1 MEQTQKRNT
10 VKEGSRHTWL
20 YTAAALVLLLL
31 FGLFINRHLD
41 IRALYGDDLYLWSFY
56 GCEDF
61 WSFTF
66 PKVTKGNF
74 RPFYWA
80 LSYLEFRLIG
90 PHVHWYARFNVLL
103 NVAISWVIY
112 FFSRRLSRL
121 TRVPH
126 GWLLGQA
133 VGLLTGMLYLQ
144 SHFAAYQIAQVL
156 GLLESLALLL
166 ALLTLWG
173 LFDYMEGRGTCAY
186 LRACLCFFLV
196 IFTHER
202 FIALAP
208 LFYLALLTQYCT
220 ERRLCRR
227 FAPSR
232 TSHRPASSGTTDR
245 GTPGSDMTSCR
256 KRGGESCAASDD
268 MLAMNRLGRLFELL
282 LPLLILAAFFGV
294 RMVVAGDAIP
304 VGTAG
309 TKVQDT
315 FSLAQALGFAFTQ
328 VAYIFGVNAGH
339 AIFCGVSF
347 ADSARWVQALIGLS
361 WISLLLMLVL
371 YIRSVCKRGRMNARL
386 NGENAASERR
396 DCRHLSITA
405 RLIGENLLFICFIA
419 LCIGSSSITIRLE
432 TRWVYVS
439 YTAALLYLSY
449 MLGEIAKSGRMEH
462 GQRSSAAHTRS
473 SVDQR
478 AETWSSIRSQR
489 TAAAAVSASGE
500 RGKRSGVKTP
510 RTATVLAFTLL
521 FMAYGAVM
529 TPVEHYDRQHYPNI
543 FFFFDQDRVNSL
555 ADCTIGA
562 VGAEDFLGKKQVY
575 IYYNY
580 YEMSDFYAE
589 YFFKPFDP
597 EKTGQ
602 GTEIHFID
610 RPDELPA
617 DATVENSIVLMEHGN
632 RGYIDV
638 TAQTFGLAAWEEL
651 PQA

>member
-1 MEQTQKRNT
+1 MT
-10 VKEGSRHTWL
+10 G
-20 YTAAALVLLLL
+20 AALVLLLL
-31 FGLFINRHLD
+31 FGLFINRHLS

-80 LSYLEFRLIG
+80 MSYLEFLLIG

-112 FFSRRLSRL
+112 FCSRRLSRL

-126 GWLLGQA
+126 GMLLGQA

-173 LFDYMEGRGTCAY
+173 LFDYMEGRGTRAY

-202 FIALAP
+202 YIALAP
-208 LFYLALLTQYCT
+208 LFYLAVLTQYRT

-227 FAPSR
+227 FAPLR
-232 TSHRPASSGTTDR
+232 TSEVPRI
-245 GTPGSDMTSCR
+245 
-256 KRGGESCAASDD
+256 
-268 MLAMNRLGRLFELL
+268 FELL
-282 LPLLILAAFFGV
+282 LPLVILAVFFGS
-294 RMVVAGDAIP
+294 RMVVAGEAIP

-315 FSLAQALGFAFTQ
+315 FSLTQALGFAFMQ

-347 ADSARWVQALIGLS
+347 ADAARWVQILIFLS
-361 WISLLLMLVL
+361 WLCLLLMLVL
-371 YIRSVCKRGRMNARL
+371 YVRMVWKRGR
-386 NGENAASERR
+386 
-396 DCRHLSITA
+396 ITP
-405 RLIGENLLFICFIA
+405 RLIGENLLFIGFIA

-449 MLGEIAKSGRMEH
+449 MLGEIAKSGRMASEA
-462 GQRSSAAHTRS
+462 GRAVRTRA
-473 SVDQR
+473 V
-478 AETWSSIRSQR
+478 AVQR
-489 TAAAAVSASGE
+489 TSMASVSASGDHGE
-500 RGKRSGVKTP
+500 RFGMKKC
-510 RTATVLAFTLL
+510 RTAMVLTFSLF

-555 ADCTIGA
+555 ADCTIDA
-562 VGAEDFLGKKQVY
+562 IGAENFLGKKQVY

-589 YFFKPFDP
+589 YFYKPFDP

-602 GTEIHFID
+602 GTEIHFINS
-610 RPDELPA
+610 PDELPA

-638 TAQTFGLAAWEEL
+638 SAQTFGLAAWEEL

>member
-1 MEQTQKRNT
+1 MTG
-10 VKEGSRHTWL
+10 V
-20 YTAAALVLLLL
+20 ALVLLLL
-31 FGLFINRHLD
+31 FGLFINRHLS

-80 LSYLEFRLIG
+80 MSYLEFLLIG

-112 FFSRRLSRL
+112 FCSRRLSRL

-126 GWLLGQA
+126 GMLLGQG

-173 LFDYMEGRGTCAY
+173 LFDYMEGRGTRAY

-202 FIALAP
+202 YIALAP
-208 LFYLALLTQYCT
+208 LFYLAVLTQYRT

-227 FAPSR
+227 FAPFR
-232 TSHRPASSGTTDR
+232 TSEVSRI
-245 GTPGSDMTSCR
+245 
-256 KRGGESCAASDD
+256 
-268 MLAMNRLGRLFELL
+268 FELL
-282 LPLLILAAFFGV
+282 LPLVILAVFFGS
-294 RMVVAGDAIP
+294 RMVVAGEAIP

-315 FSLAQALGFAFTQ
+315 FSLTQALGFAFMQ

-347 ADSARWVQALIGLS
+347 AEAARWVQILIFLS
-361 WISLLLMLVL
+361 WLCLLLMLVL
-371 YIRSVCKRGRMNARL
+371 YVRMAWKRGR
-386 NGENAASERR
+386 
-396 DCRHLSITA
+396 ITP
-405 RLIGENLLFICFIA
+405 RLIGENLLFIGFIA

-449 MLGEIAKSGRMEH
+449 MLGEIAKSGRMASEA
-462 GQRSSAAHTRS
+462 GRAVRTRA
-473 SVDQR
+473 V
-478 AETWSSIRSQR
+478 AVQR
-489 TAAAAVSASGE
+489 TSMASVSASGDHGE
-500 RGKRSGVKTP
+500 RFGMKKC
-510 RTATVLAFTLL
+510 RTAMVLTFSLL

-555 ADCTIGA
+555 ADCTIDA
-562 VGAEDFLGKKQVY
+562 IGAENFLGKKQVY

-589 YFFKPFDP
+589 YFYKPFDP

-602 GTEIHFID
+602 GTEIHFINS
-610 RPDELPA
+610 PDELPA

-638 TAQTFGLAAWEEL
+638 SAQTFGLAAWEEL

>member
-10 VKEGSRHTWL
+10 AKEGSRHAWL
-20 YTAAALVLLLL
+20 YTALALVLLLL
-31 FGLFINRHLD
+31 FGLFINRHLS

-56 GCEDF
+56 GCENF

-80 LSYLEFRLIG
+80 MSYLEFLLIG

-103 NVAISWVIY
+103 NVVIAWVIY
-112 FFSRRLSRL
+112 FFSRRLSRR
-121 TRVPH
+121 TRVPQ
-126 GWLLGQA
+126 GVLPGQA

-173 LFDYMEGRGTCAY
+173 LFDYMEGRGTRAY

-208 LFYLALLTQYCT
+208 LFYLAVLTQYQT

-232 TSHRPASSGTTDR
+232 MSEVPRTSQPPAFASTTECD
-245 GTPGSDMTSCR
+245 TPGSDMLS
-256 KRGGESCAASDD
+256 G
-268 MLAMNRLGRLFELL
+268 NRLGRLLELL
-282 LPLLILAAFFGV
+282 LPLLILAVFFGS
-294 RMVVAGDAIP
+294 RMVVAGEAIP

-315 FSLAQALGFAFTQ
+315 FSLTQTLGFAFTQ

-347 ADSARWVQALIGLS
+347 VDSARWVQVLIGLS
-361 WISLLLMLVL
+361 WLCLLLLLVL
-371 YIRSVCKRGRMNARL
+371 YVRSVWKRGRITP
-386 NGENAASERR
+386 RR
-396 DCRHLSITA
+396 
-405 RLIGENLLFICFIA
+405 IGENLLFIGFIA

-439 YTAALLYLSY
+439 YTAALLYLSF
-449 MLGEIAKSGRMEH
+449 MLGEIAKSGRAVCT
-462 GQRSSAAHTRS
+462 RAA
-473 SVDQR
+473 VP
-478 AETWSSIRSQR
+478 QR
-489 TAAAAVSASGE
+489 TSMASVSASGE
-500 RGKRSGVKTP
+500 HGERFGMKKC
-510 RTATVLAFTLL
+510 RTAMVLTFSLL

-555 ADCTIGA
+555 ADCTIDA
-562 VGAEDFLGKKQVY
+562 VGAENFLGKKQVY

-602 GTEIHFID
+602 GTEIHFINS
-610 RPDELPA
+610 PDELPA

-638 TAQTFGLAAWEEL
+638 SAQTFGLAAWEEL

>member
-1 MEQTQKRNT
+1 MTG
-10 VKEGSRHTWL
+10 V
-20 YTAAALVLLLL
+20 ALVLLLL
-31 FGLFINRHLD
+31 FGLFINRHLS

-80 LSYLEFRLIG
+80 MSYLEFLLIG

-112 FFSRRLSRL
+112 FFSRRLSRR
-121 TRVPH
+121 TRVPQ
-126 GWLLGQA
+126 GVLPGQA

-166 ALLTLWG
+166 ALLNLWG
-173 LFDYMEGRGTCAY
+173 LFDYMEGRGTRAY

-208 LFYLALLTQYCT
+208 LFYLAVITQYLT

-227 FAPSR
+227 FARLR
-232 TSHRPASSGTTDR
+232 TV
-245 GTPGSDMTSCR
+245 
-256 KRGGESCAASDD
+256 
-268 MLAMNRLGRLFELL
+268 ELL
-282 LPLLILAAFFGV
+282 LPLLILAVFFGT
-294 RMVVAGDAIP
+294 RMVVAGEAIP

-315 FSLAQALGFAFTQ
+315 FSLTQALGFAFTQ

-347 ADSARWVQALIGLS
+347 ADSARWVQVLIGLS
-361 WISLLLMLVL
+361 WLCLLLLLVL
-371 YIRSVCKRGRMNARL
+371 YVRSVWKRGR
-386 NGENAASERR
+386 
-396 DCRHLSITA
+396 ITP
-405 RLIGENLLFICFIA
+405 RFIGENLLFICFIA

-439 YTAALLYLSY
+439 YTAALLYLSFV
-449 MLGEIAKSGRMEH
+449 LGEIAKSGRVEAEA
-462 GQRSSAAHTRS
+462 GRAVCTR
-473 SVDQR
+473 
-478 AETWSSIRSQR
+478 
-489 TAAAAVSASGE
+489 AAAVHRISPAYVNASDEHGE
-500 RGKRSGVKTP
+500 RSDTKKSR
-510 RTATVLAFTLL
+510 AAALLAFSLL
-521 FMAYGAVM
+521 FMVYGAVM

-555 ADCTIGA
+555 ADCTIDA
-562 VGAEDFLGKKQVY
+562 VGAENFLGKKQVY

-589 YFFKPFDP
+589 YFYKPFDP

-602 GTEIHFID
+602 GTEIHFINS
-610 RPDELPA
+610 PDELPA

-638 TAQTFGLAAWEEL
+638 SAQTFGLAAWEEL
-651 PQA
+651 PQAQDALDAA

>member
-80 LSYLEFRLIG
+80 MSYLEFRLIG

-268 MLAMNRLGRLFELL
+268 MLSGNRLGRLLELF
-282 LPLLILAAFFGV
+282 LPLLILAVFFGS
-294 RMVVAGDAIP
+294 RMMVAGDAIP

-371 YIRSVCKRGRMNARL
+371 YIRSVWKRGRMNARL

-449 MLGEIAKSGRMEH
+449 MLGEIAKKS
-462 GQRSSAAHTRS
+462 
-473 SVDQR
+473 
-478 AETWSSIRSQR
+478 R
-489 TAAAAVSASGE
+489 TAA
-500 RGKRSGVKTP
+500 
-510 RTATVLAFTLL
+510 VLAFTLL

>member
-1 MEQTQKRNT
+1 MTG
-10 VKEGSRHTWL
+10 V
-20 YTAAALVLLLL
+20 ALVLLLL
-31 FGLFINRHLD
+31 FGLFINRHLS

-103 NVAISWVIY
+103 NVAIAWVIY

-121 TRVPH
+121 TRTPQ
-126 GWLLGQA
+126 GMRIGQV

-173 LFDYMEGRGTCAY
+173 LFDYMEGRGTRAY

-202 FIALAP
+202 YIALAP
-208 LFYLALLTQYCT
+208 LFYLAVLTQYLT

-232 TSHRPASSGTTDR
+232 S
-245 GTPGSDMTSCR
+245 
-256 KRGGESCAASDD
+256 SCAASDEIP
-268 MLAMNRLGRLFELL
+268 AMNRLGRTVELL
-282 LPLLILAAFFGV
+282 LPLLILAVFFGT
-294 RMVVAGDAIP
+294 RMVVAGEAIP

-315 FSLAQALGFAFTQ
+315 FSLAQALGFAFSQ
-328 VAYIFGVNAGH
+328 VAYIFGINAGH

-347 ADSARWVQALIGLS
+347 ADSARWVQALIVLS
-361 WISLLLMLVL
+361 WLCLLLMLVL
-371 YIRSVCKRGRMNARL
+371 YVRRAWKRGR
-386 NGENAASERR
+386 
-396 DCRHLSITA
+396 ITP

-449 MLGEIAKSGRMEH
+449 MLGEIAKSGAVKAKAGRAV
-462 GQRSSAAHTRS
+462 RTRAAT
-473 SVDQR
+473 VQR
-478 AETWSSIRSQR
+478 ASTASI
-489 TAAAAVSASGE
+489 SASGE
-500 RGKRSGVKTP
+500 RAACHGM
-510 RTATVLAFTLL
+510 AMVLAFSLL

-555 ADCTIGA
+555 ADCTIDA
-562 VGAEDFLGKKQVY
+562 VGAGEFLGKKQVY

-589 YFFKPFDP
+589 YFYKPFDP

-602 GTEIHFID
+602 GTEIHFIN

-638 TAQTFGLAAWEEL
+638 TAQTFGLAAWEAL

>member
-1 MEQTQKRNT
+1 MTG
-10 VKEGSRHTWL
+10 V
-20 YTAAALVLLLL
+20 ALVLLLL
-31 FGLFINRHLD
+31 FGLFINRHLS

-103 NVAISWVIY
+103 NVAIAWVIY

-121 TRVPH
+121 TRTPQ
-126 GWLLGQA
+126 GMRIGQA

-173 LFDYMEGRGTCAY
+173 LFDYMEGRGTRAY

-202 FIALAP
+202 YIALAP
-208 LFYLALLTQYCT
+208 LFYLAVLTQYLT

-232 TSHRPASSGTTDR
+232 TS
-245 GTPGSDMTSCR
+245 
-256 KRGGESCAASDD
+256 CAASDEIP
-268 MLAMNRLGRLFELL
+268 AMNRLGRTVELL
-282 LPLLILAAFFGV
+282 LPLLILAVFFGTRV
-294 RMVVAGDAIP
+294 VVAGEAIP

-315 FSLAQALGFAFTQ
+315 FSLAQALGFAFSQ
-328 VAYIFGVNAGH
+328 VAYIFGINAGH

-347 ADSARWVQALIGLS
+347 ADSARWVQGLIVLS
-361 WISLLLMLVL
+361 WLCLLLMLVL
-371 YIRSVCKRGRMNARL
+371 YVRMAWKRGR
-386 NGENAASERR
+386 
-396 DCRHLSITA
+396 ITP

-449 MLGEIAKSGRMEH
+449 MLGEIAKSGAVKAKAGRAVRTRAATV
-462 GQRSSAAHTRS
+462 QRASAAS
-473 SVDQR
+473 
-478 AETWSSIRSQR
+478 
-489 TAAAAVSASGE
+489 VSASGE
-500 RGKRSGVKTP
+500 RAACRGM
-510 RTATVLAFTLL
+510 AMVLAFSLL

-555 ADCTIGA
+555 ADCTIDA
-562 VGAEDFLGKKQVY
+562 VGAGEFLGKKQVY

-589 YFFKPFDP
+589 YFYKPFDP

-602 GTEIHFID
+602 GTEIHFIN

-617 DATVENSIVLMEHGN
+617 DATVENSVVLMEHGN

-638 TAQTFGLAAWEEL
+638 TAQTFGLAAWEAL

>member
-1 MEQTQKRNT
+1 MTG
-10 VKEGSRHTWL
+10 V
-20 YTAAALVLLLL
+20 ALVLLLL
-31 FGLFINRHLD
+31 FGLFINRHLS

-103 NVAISWVIY
+103 NVAIAWVIY

-121 TRVPH
+121 TRTPQ
-126 GWLLGQA
+126 GMRIGQA

-173 LFDYMEGRGTCAY
+173 LFDYMEGRGTRAY

-202 FIALAP
+202 YIALAP
-208 LFYLALLTQYCT
+208 LFYLAVLTQYLT

-232 TSHRPASSGTTDR
+232 S
-245 GTPGSDMTSCR
+245 
-256 KRGGESCAASDD
+256 SCAASDEIP
-268 MLAMNRLGRLFELL
+268 AMNRLGRTVELL
-282 LPLLILAAFFGV
+282 LPLLILAVFFGT
-294 RMVVAGDAIP
+294 RMVVAGEAIP

-315 FSLAQALGFAFTQ
+315 FSLAEALGFAFSQ
-328 VAYIFGVNAGH
+328 VAYIFGINAGH

-347 ADSARWVQALIGLS
+347 ADSARWVQGLIVLS
-361 WISLLLMLVL
+361 WLCLLLMLVL
-371 YIRSVCKRGRMNARL
+371 YVRMAWKRGR
-386 NGENAASERR
+386 
-396 DCRHLSITA
+396 ITP

-449 MLGEIAKSGRMEH
+449 MLGEIAKSGAVKAKAGRAVRTRAATV
-462 GQRSSAAHTRS
+462 QRASAAS
-473 SVDQR
+473 
-478 AETWSSIRSQR
+478 
-489 TAAAAVSASGE
+489 VSASGE
-500 RGKRSGVKTP
+500 QAACRGM
-510 RTATVLAFTLL
+510 AMVLAFSLL

-555 ADCTIGA
+555 ADCTIDA
-562 VGAEDFLGKKQVY
+562 VGAGEFLGKKQVY

-589 YFFKPFDP
+589 YFYKPFDP

-602 GTEIHFID
+602 GTEIHFIN

-617 DATVENSIVLMEHGN
+617 DATVENSVVLMEHGN
-632 RGYIDV
+632 RSYIDV
-638 TAQTFGLAAWEEL
+638 TAQTFGLAAWEAL
-651 PQA
+651 PQT

>member
-1 MEQTQKRNT
+1 MTG
-10 VKEGSRHTWL
+10 V
-20 YTAAALVLLLL
+20 ALVLLLL
-31 FGLFINRHLD
+31 FGLFINRHLS

-103 NVAISWVIY
+103 NVAIAWVIY

-121 TRVPH
+121 TRTPQ
-126 GWLLGQA
+126 GMRIGQA

-173 LFDYMEGRGTCAY
+173 LFDYMEGRGTRAY

-202 FIALAP
+202 YIALAP
-208 LFYLALLTQYCT
+208 LFYLAVLTQYLT

-232 TSHRPASSGTTDR
+232 S
-245 GTPGSDMTSCR
+245 
-256 KRGGESCAASDD
+256 SCAASDEIP
-268 MLAMNRLGRLFELL
+268 AMNRLGRTVELL
-282 LPLLILAAFFGV
+282 LPLLILAVFFGT
-294 RMVVAGDAIP
+294 RMVVAGEAIP

-315 FSLAQALGFAFTQ
+315 FSLAEALGFAFSQ
-328 VAYIFGVNAGH
+328 VAYIFGINAGH

-347 ADSARWVQALIGLS
+347 ADSARWVQGLIVLS
-361 WISLLLMLVL
+361 WLCLLLMLVL
-371 YIRSVCKRGRMNARL
+371 YVRMAWKRGR
-386 NGENAASERR
+386 
-396 DCRHLSITA
+396 ITP

-449 MLGEIAKSGRMEH
+449 MLGEIAKSGAVKAKAGRAVRTRAATV
-462 GQRSSAAHTRS
+462 QRASAAS
-473 SVDQR
+473 
-478 AETWSSIRSQR
+478 
-489 TAAAAVSASGE
+489 VSASGE
-500 RGKRSGVKTP
+500 RAACRGM
-510 RTATVLAFTLL
+510 AMVLAFSLL

-555 ADCTIGA
+555 ADCTIDA
-562 VGAEDFLGKKQVY
+562 VGAGEFLGKKQVY

-589 YFFKPFDP
+589 YFYKPFDP

-602 GTEIHFID
+602 GTEIHFIN
-610 RPDELPA
+610 RPDEMPA
-617 DATVENSIVLMEHGN
+617 DATVENSVVLMEHGN

-638 TAQTFGLAAWEEL
+638 TAQTFGLAAWEAL

>member
-1 MEQTQKRNT
+1 MTG
-10 VKEGSRHTWL
+10 V
-20 YTAAALVLLLL
+20 ALVLLLL
-31 FGLFINRHLD
+31 FGLFINRHLS

-103 NVAISWVIY
+103 NVAIAWVIY

-121 TRVPH
+121 TRMPQ
-126 GWLLGQA
+126 GMRIGQA

-173 LFDYMEGRGTCAY
+173 LFDYMEGRGTRAY

-208 LFYLALLTQYCT
+208 LFYLAVITQYQT

-227 FAPSR
+227 FARLR
-232 TSHRPASSGTTDR
+232 TV
-245 GTPGSDMTSCR
+245 
-256 KRGGESCAASDD
+256 
-268 MLAMNRLGRLFELL
+268 ELL
-282 LPLLILAAFFGV
+282 LPLLILAVFFGT
-294 RMVVAGDAIP
+294 RMVVAGEAIP

-315 FSLAQALGFAFTQ
+315 FSLAQALGFAFSQ

-347 ADSARWVQALIGLS
+347 GDSAHWVQALIVQS
-361 WISLLLMLVL
+361 WLCLLLMLLL
-371 YIRSVCKRGRMNARL
+371 YVRRAWRRGR
-386 NGENAASERR
+386 
-396 DCRHLSITA
+396 ITP

-449 MLGEIAKSGRMEH
+449 MLGEIAKSGVVKPEAGRAVRTRAATV
-462 GQRSSAAHTRS
+462 QRASAAS
-473 SVDQR
+473 
-478 AETWSSIRSQR
+478 
-489 TAAAAVSASGE
+489 VSASGE
-500 RGKRSGVKTP
+500 RAAYRGM
-510 RTATVLAFTLL
+510 AMVLAFSLL

-555 ADCTIGA
+555 ADCTIDA
-562 VGAEDFLGKKQVY
+562 VGAGEFLGKKQVY

-589 YFFKPFDP
+589 YFYKPFDP

-602 GTEIHFID
+602 GTEIHFIN

-617 DATVENSIVLMEHGN
+617 DATVENSVVLMEHGN

-638 TAQTFGLAAWEEL
+638 TAQTFGLAAWEAL

>member
-1 MEQTQKRNT
+1 MTG
-10 VKEGSRHTWL
+10 V
-20 YTAAALVLLLL
+20 ALVLLLL
-31 FGLFINRHLD
+31 FGLFINRHLS

-103 NVAISWVIY
+103 NVAIAWVIY

-121 TRVPH
+121 TRTPQ
-126 GWLLGQA
+126 GMRIGQA

-173 LFDYMEGRGTCAY
+173 LFDYMEGRGTRAY

-202 FIALAP
+202 YIALAP
-208 LFYLALLTQYCT
+208 LFYLAVLTQYLT

-232 TSHRPASSGTTDR
+232 S
-245 GTPGSDMTSCR
+245 
-256 KRGGESCAASDD
+256 SCAASDEIP
-268 MLAMNRLGRLFELL
+268 AMNRLGRTVELL
-282 LPLLILAAFFGV
+282 LPLLILAVFFGT
-294 RMVVAGDAIP
+294 RMVVAGEAIP

-315 FSLAQALGFAFTQ
+315 FSLAQALGFAFSQ
-328 VAYIFGVNAGH
+328 VAYIFGINAGH

-347 ADSARWVQALIGLS
+347 ADSARWVQGLIVLS
-361 WISLLLMLVL
+361 WLCLLLMLVL
-371 YIRSVCKRGRMNARL
+371 YVRMAWKRGR
-386 NGENAASERR
+386 
-396 DCRHLSITA
+396 ITP

-449 MLGEIAKSGRMEH
+449 MLGEIAKSGAVKAKAGRAV
-462 GQRSSAAHTRS
+462 RTRAAT
-473 SVDQR
+473 VQR
-478 AETWSSIRSQR
+478 ASTASI
-489 TAAAAVSASGE
+489 SASGE
-500 RGKRSGVKTP
+500 RAACHGM
-510 RTATVLAFTLL
+510 AMVLAFSLL

-555 ADCTIGA
+555 ADCTIDA
-562 VGAEDFLGKKQVY
+562 VGAGEFLGKKQVY

-589 YFFKPFDP
+589 YFYKPFDP

-602 GTEIHFID
+602 GTEIHFIN

-617 DATVENSIVLMEHGN
+617 DATVENSVVLMEHGN

-638 TAQTFGLAAWEEL
+638 TAQTFGLAAWEAL
-651 PQA
+651 PQT

>member
-1 MEQTQKRNT
+1 MAHISKTQNSKHVLMT
-10 VKEGSRHTWL
+10 GV
-20 YTAAALVLLLL
+20 ALVLLLL
-31 FGLFINRHLD
+31 FGLFINRHLS

-103 NVAISWVIY
+103 NVAIAWVIY

-121 TRVPH
+121 TRTPQ
-126 GWLLGQA
+126 GMRIGQV

-173 LFDYMEGRGTCAY
+173 LFDYMEGRGTRAY

-202 FIALAP
+202 YIALAP
-208 LFYLALLTQYCT
+208 LFYLAVLTQYCT

-232 TSHRPASSGTTDR
+232 
-245 GTPGSDMTSCR
+245 M
-256 KRGGESCAASDD
+256 SCAASDEIP
-268 MLAMNRLGRLFELL
+268 AMNRLGRIFELL
-282 LPLLILAAFFGV
+282 LPLLILAVFFGT
-294 RMVVAGDAIP
+294 RMVVAGEAIP

-315 FSLAQALGFAFTQ
+315 FSLAQALGFAFSQ

-347 ADSARWVQALIGLS
+347 GDSAHWVQGLIVLS
-361 WISLLLMLVL
+361 WLCLLLMLVL
-371 YIRSVCKRGRMNARL
+371 YVRRAWRRGR
-386 NGENAASERR
+386 
-396 DCRHLSITA
+396 ITP

-449 MLGEIAKSGRMEH
+449 MLGEIAKSGAVKPEAGRAVRTRAATV
-462 GQRSSAAHTRS
+462 QRTSAAS
-473 SVDQR
+473 
-478 AETWSSIRSQR
+478 
-489 TAAAAVSASGE
+489 VSASGE
-500 RGKRSGVKTP
+500 RAACRGVERP
-510 RTATVLAFTLL
+510 RTAMVLAFSLL

-555 ADCTIGA
+555 ADCTIDA
-562 VGAEDFLGKKQVY
+562 VGAGEFLGKKQVY

-589 YFFKPFDP
+589 YFYKPFDP

-602 GTEIHFID
+602 GTEIHFIN

-638 TAQTFGLAAWEEL
+638 TAQTFGLAAWEAL

>member
-1 MEQTQKRNT
+1 MTG
-10 VKEGSRHTWL
+10 V
-20 YTAAALVLLLL
+20 ALVLLLL
-31 FGLFINRHLD
+31 FGLFINRHLS

-103 NVAISWVIY
+103 NVAIAWVIY

-121 TRVPH
+121 ARMPQ
-126 GWLLGQA
+126 GMRIGQA

-173 LFDYMEGRGTCAY
+173 LFDYMEGRGTRAY

-196 IFTHER
+196 IYTHER

-208 LFYLALLTQYCT
+208 LFYLAVITQYLT

-227 FAPSR
+227 FARLR
-232 TSHRPASSGTTDR
+232 TI
-245 GTPGSDMTSCR
+245 
-256 KRGGESCAASDD
+256 
-268 MLAMNRLGRLFELL
+268 ELL
-282 LPLLILAAFFGV
+282 LPLLILAVFFGT
-294 RMVVAGDAIP
+294 RMVVAGEAIP

-315 FSLAQALGFAFTQ
+315 FSLAQALGFAFSQ

-347 ADSARWVQALIGLS
+347 GDSAHWVQALIVLS
-361 WISLLLMLVL
+361 WLCLLLLLLL
-371 YIRSVCKRGRMNARL
+371 YVRRAWRRGR
-386 NGENAASERR
+386 
-396 DCRHLSITA
+396 ITP

-449 MLGEIAKSGRMEH
+449 MLGEIAKSGAVKPEAGRAVRTRAATV
-462 GQRSSAAHTRS
+462 QRASAA
-473 SVDQR
+473 SVS
-478 AETWSSIRSQR
+478 TL
-489 TAAAAVSASGE
+489 GE
-500 RGKRSGVKTP
+500 RAACRGVERP
-510 RTATVLAFTLL
+510 RTAMVLAFSLL

-555 ADCTIGA
+555 ADCTIDA
-562 VGAEDFLGKKQVY
+562 VGAGEFLGKKQVY

-589 YFFKPFDP
+589 YFYKPFDP

-602 GTEIHFID
+602 GTEIHFIN

-617 DATVENSIVLMEHGN
+617 DATVENSVVLMEHGN

-638 TAQTFGLAAWEEL
+638 TAQTFGLAAWEAL

>member
-1 MEQTQKRNT
+1 MTG
-10 VKEGSRHTWL
+10 V
-20 YTAAALVLLLL
+20 ALILLLL
-31 FGLFINRHLD
+31 FGLFINRHLS

-103 NVAISWVIY
+103 NVAIAWVIY

-121 TRVPH
+121 TRTPQ
-126 GWLLGQA
+126 GMRIGQA

-173 LFDYMEGRGTCAY
+173 LFDYMEGRGTRAY

-202 FIALAP
+202 YIALAP
-208 LFYLALLTQYCT
+208 LFYLAVLTQYLT

-232 TSHRPASSGTTDR
+232 TS
-245 GTPGSDMTSCR
+245 
-256 KRGGESCAASDD
+256 CAASDEIP
-268 MLAMNRLGRLFELL
+268 AMNRLGRTVELL
-282 LPLLILAAFFGV
+282 LPLLILAVFFGT
-294 RMVVAGDAIP
+294 RMVVAGEAIP

-315 FSLAQALGFAFTQ
+315 FSLAEALGFAFSQ
-328 VAYIFGVNAGH
+328 VAYIFGINAGH

-347 ADSARWVQALIGLS
+347 ADSARWVQALIVLS
-361 WISLLLMLVL
+361 WLCLLLMLVL
-371 YIRSVCKRGRMNARL
+371 YVRMAWKRGR
-386 NGENAASERR
+386 
-396 DCRHLSITA
+396 ITP

-449 MLGEIAKSGRMEH
+449 MLGEIAKSGAVKAKAGRAV
-462 GQRSSAAHTRS
+462 RTRAAT
-473 SVDQR
+473 VQR
-478 AETWSSIRSQR
+478 ASTASI
-489 TAAAAVSASGE
+489 SASGE
-500 RGKRSGVKTP
+500 RAACHGM
-510 RTATVLAFTLL
+510 AMVLAFSLL

-555 ADCTIGA
+555 ADCTIDA
-562 VGAEDFLGKKQVY
+562 VGAGEFLGKKQVY

-589 YFFKPFDP
+589 YFYKPFDP

-602 GTEIHFID
+602 GTEIHFIN

-617 DATVENSIVLMEHGN
+617 DATVENSVVLMEHGN
-632 RGYIDV
+632 RSYIDV
-638 TAQTFGLAAWEEL
+638 TAQTFGLAAWEAL
-651 PQA
+651 PQT

>member
-1 MEQTQKRNT
+1 MTG
-10 VKEGSRHTWL
+10 V
-20 YTAAALVLLLL
+20 ALVLLLL
-31 FGLFINRHLD
+31 FGLFINRHLS

-103 NVAISWVIY
+103 NVAIAWVIY

-121 TRVPH
+121 TRTPQ
-126 GWLLGQA
+126 GMRIGQA

-173 LFDYMEGRGTCAY
+173 LFDYMEGRGTRAY

-202 FIALAP
+202 YIALAP
-208 LFYLALLTQYCT
+208 LFYLAVLTQYLT

-232 TSHRPASSGTTDR
+232 S
-245 GTPGSDMTSCR
+245 
-256 KRGGESCAASDD
+256 SCAASDEIP
-268 MLAMNRLGRLFELL
+268 AMNRLGRTVELL
-282 LPLLILAAFFGV
+282 LPLLILAVFFGT
-294 RMVVAGDAIP
+294 RMVVAGEAIP

-315 FSLAQALGFAFTQ
+315 FSLAEALGFAFSQ
-328 VAYIFGVNAGH
+328 VAYIFGINAGH

-347 ADSARWVQALIGLS
+347 ADSARWVQGLIVLS
-361 WISLLLMLVL
+361 WLCLLLMLVL
-371 YIRSVCKRGRMNARL
+371 YVRMAWKRGR
-386 NGENAASERR
+386 
-396 DCRHLSITA
+396 ITP

-449 MLGEIAKSGRMEH
+449 MLGEIAKSGAVKAKAGRAVRTRAATV
-462 GQRSSAAHTRS
+462 QRASAAS
-473 SVDQR
+473 
-478 AETWSSIRSQR
+478 
-489 TAAAAVSASGE
+489 VSASGE
-500 RGKRSGVKTP
+500 RAACRGM
-510 RTATVLAFTLL
+510 AMVLAFSLL

-555 ADCTIGA
+555 ADCTIDA
-562 VGAEDFLGKKQVY
+562 VGAGEFLGKKQVY

-589 YFFKPFDP
+589 YFYKPFDP

-602 GTEIHFID
+602 GTEIHFIN
-610 RPDELPA
+610 RPDELPT
-617 DATVENSIVLMEHGN
+617 DATVENSVVLMEHGN
-632 RGYIDV
+632 RSYIDV
-638 TAQTFGLAAWEEL
+638 TAQTFGLAAWEAL
-651 PQA
+651 PQT

>member
-10 VKEGSRHTWL
+10 VKEGSRHAWL
-20 YTAAALVLLLL
+20 YTALALVLLLL
-31 FGLFINRHLD
+31 FGLFINRHLS

-80 LSYLEFRLIG
+80 MSYLEFLLIG

-121 TRVPH
+121 TRVPQDV
-126 GWLLGQA
+126 LLGQA

-156 GLLESLALLL
+156 GLLESLALLI

-173 LFDYMEGRGTCAY
+173 LFDYMEGRGTRAY

-202 FIALAP
+202 YIALFP
-208 LFYLALLTQYCT
+208 LFYLAVLTQYCT

-227 FAPSR
+227 FARLR
-232 TSHRPASSGTTDR
+232 TV
-245 GTPGSDMTSCR
+245 
-256 KRGGESCAASDD
+256 
-268 MLAMNRLGRLFELL
+268 ELL
-282 LPLLILAAFFGV
+282 LPLVILAVFFGS
-294 RMVVAGDAIP
+294 RMVVAGEAIP

-315 FSLAQALGFAFTQ
+315 FSLTQALSFAFTQ

-347 ADSARWVQALIGLS
+347 ADSARWVQTLIGSS
-361 WISLLLMLVL
+361 WLCLLLMLVL
-371 YIRSVCKRGRMNARL
+371 YVRSVWKRGRITP
-386 NGENAASERR
+386 RR
-396 DCRHLSITA
+396 
-405 RLIGENLLFICFIA
+405 IGENLLFIGFIA

-439 YTAALLYLSY
+439 YTAALLYLSF
-449 MLGEIAKSGRMEH
+449 MLGEIAKLNRTDPVTG
-462 GQRSSAAHTRS
+462 
-473 SVDQR
+473 R
-478 AETWSSIRSQR
+478 AER
-489 TAAAAVSASGE
+489 TRAAAVHRISPVSVSASGE
-500 RGKRSGVKTP
+500 HDERFGMKKS
-510 RTATVLAFTLL
+510 RTAMVLTFSLL

-555 ADCTIGA
+555 ADCTIDA
-562 VGAEDFLGKKQVY
+562 VGAENFLGKKQVY

-589 YFFKPFDP
+589 YFYKPFDP

-602 GTEIHFID
+602 GTEIHFINS
-610 RPDELPA
+610 PDELPA

-638 TAQTFGLAAWEEL
+638 SAQTFGLAAWEEL
-651 PQA
+651 SE

>member
-1 MEQTQKRNT
+1 MTG
-10 VKEGSRHTWL
+10 V
-20 YTAAALVLLLL
+20 ALVLLLL
-31 FGLFINRHLD
+31 FGLFINRHLS

-103 NVAISWVIY
+103 NVAIAWVIY

-121 TRVPH
+121 TRTPQ
-126 GWLLGQA
+126 GMRIGQV

-173 LFDYMEGRGTCAY
+173 LFDYMEGRGTRAY

-208 LFYLALLTQYCT
+208 LFYLAVITQYLT

-227 FAPSR
+227 FARLR
-232 TSHRPASSGTTDR
+232 TV
-245 GTPGSDMTSCR
+245 
-256 KRGGESCAASDD
+256 
-268 MLAMNRLGRLFELL
+268 ELL
-282 LPLLILAAFFGV
+282 LPLLILAVFFGT
-294 RMVVAGDAIP
+294 RMVVAGEAIP

-315 FSLAQALGFAFTQ
+315 FSLAQALGFAFSQ

-347 ADSARWVQALIGLS
+347 GDSAHWVQALIVLS
-361 WISLLLMLVL
+361 WLCLLLLLLL
-371 YIRSVCKRGRMNARL
+371 YVRRAWRRGR
-386 NGENAASERR
+386 
-396 DCRHLSITA
+396 ITP

-449 MLGEIAKSGRMEH
+449 MLGEIAKSGAVKPEAGRAVRTRAATV
-462 GQRSSAAHTRS
+462 QRTSAAS
-473 SVDQR
+473 
-478 AETWSSIRSQR
+478 
-489 TAAAAVSASGE
+489 VSASGE
-500 RGKRSGVKTP
+500 RAACRGVERL
-510 RTATVLAFTLL
+510 RTAMVLAFSLL

-555 ADCTIGA
+555 ADCTIDA
-562 VGAEDFLGKKQVY
+562 VGAGEFLGKKQVY

-589 YFFKPFDP
+589 YFYKPFDP

-602 GTEIHFID
+602 GTEIHFIN

-617 DATVENSIVLMEHGN
+617 DATVENSVVLMEHGN

-638 TAQTFGLAAWEEL
+638 TAQTFGLAAWEAL
-651 PQA
+651 PQT

>member
-1 MEQTQKRNT
+1 MTG
-10 VKEGSRHTWL
+10 V
-20 YTAAALVLLLL
+20 ALILLLL
-31 FGLFINRHLD
+31 FGLFINRHLS

-90 PHVHWYARFNVLL
+90 PHVNWYARFNVLL
-103 NVAISWVIY
+103 NVAIAWVIY

-121 TRVPH
+121 TRTPQ
-126 GWLLGQA
+126 GMRIGQA

-173 LFDYMEGRGTCAY
+173 LFDYMEGRGTRAY

-202 FIALAP
+202 YIALAP
-208 LFYLALLTQYCT
+208 LFYLAVLTQYLT

-232 TSHRPASSGTTDR
+232 S
-245 GTPGSDMTSCR
+245 
-256 KRGGESCAASDD
+256 SCAASDEIP
-268 MLAMNRLGRLFELL
+268 AMNRLGRTVELL
-282 LPLLILAAFFGV
+282 LPLLILAVFFGT
-294 RMVVAGDAIP
+294 RMVVAGEAIP

-315 FSLAQALGFAFTQ
+315 FSLAQALGFAFSQ
-328 VAYIFGVNAGH
+328 VAYIFGINAGH

-347 ADSARWVQALIGLS
+347 ADSARWVQGLIVLS
-361 WISLLLMLVL
+361 WLCLLLMLVL
-371 YIRSVCKRGRMNARL
+371 YVRMAWKRGR
-386 NGENAASERR
+386 
-396 DCRHLSITA
+396 ITP

-432 TRWVYVS
+432 IRWVYVS

-449 MLGEIAKSGRMEH
+449 MLGEIAKSGAVKAKAGRAVRTRAATV
-462 GQRSSAAHTRS
+462 QRASAAS
-473 SVDQR
+473 
-478 AETWSSIRSQR
+478 
-489 TAAAAVSASGE
+489 VSASGE
-500 RGKRSGVKTP
+500 RAACHGM
-510 RTATVLAFTLL
+510 AMVLAFSLL

-555 ADCTIGA
+555 ADCTIDA
-562 VGAEDFLGKKQVY
+562 VGAGEFLGKKQVY

-589 YFFKPFDP
+589 YFYKPFDP

-602 GTEIHFID
+602 GTEIHFIN

-617 DATVENSIVLMEHGN
+617 DATVENSVVLMEHGN
-632 RGYIDV
+632 RSYIDV
-638 TAQTFGLAAWEEL
+638 TAQTFGLAAWEAL
-651 PQA
+651 PQT

>member
-1 MEQTQKRNT
+1 MTG
-10 VKEGSRHTWL
+10 V
-20 YTAAALVLLLL
+20 ALILLLL
-31 FGLFINRHLD
+31 FGLFINRHLS

-103 NVAISWVIY
+103 NVAIAWVIY

-121 TRVPH
+121 TRTPQ
-126 GWLLGQA
+126 GMRIGQA

-173 LFDYMEGRGTCAY
+173 LFDYMEGRGTRAY

-202 FIALAP
+202 YIALAP
-208 LFYLALLTQYCT
+208 LFYLAVLTQYLT

-232 TSHRPASSGTTDR
+232 S
-245 GTPGSDMTSCR
+245 
-256 KRGGESCAASDD
+256 SCAASDEIP
-268 MLAMNRLGRLFELL
+268 AMNRLGRTVELL
-282 LPLLILAAFFGV
+282 LPLLILAVFFGTRV
-294 RMVVAGDAIP
+294 VVAGEAIP

-315 FSLAQALGFAFTQ
+315 FSLAQALGFAFSQ
-328 VAYIFGVNAGH
+328 VAYIFGINAGH

-347 ADSARWVQALIGLS
+347 ADSARWVQALIVLS
-361 WISLLLMLVL
+361 WLCLLLMLVL
-371 YIRSVCKRGRMNARL
+371 YVRGAWKRGR
-386 NGENAASERR
+386 
-396 DCRHLSITA
+396 ITP

-449 MLGEIAKSGRMEH
+449 MLGEIAKSGAVKAKAGRAV
-462 GQRSSAAHTRS
+462 RTRAAT
-473 SVDQR
+473 VQR
-478 AETWSSIRSQR
+478 ASTASI
-489 TAAAAVSASGE
+489 SASGE
-500 RGKRSGVKTP
+500 RAACHGM
-510 RTATVLAFTLL
+510 AMVLAFSLL

-555 ADCTIGA
+555 ADCTIDA
-562 VGAEDFLGKKQVY
+562 VGAGEFLGKKQVY

-589 YFFKPFDP
+589 YFYKPFDP

-602 GTEIHFID
+602 GTEIHFIN
-610 RPDELPA
+610 RPDEMPA
-617 DATVENSIVLMEHGN
+617 DATVENSVVLMEHGN

-638 TAQTFGLAAWEEL
+638 TAQTFGLAAWEAL

>member
-10 VKEGSRHTWL
+10 AKEGSRHAWL

-31 FGLFINRHLD
+31 FGLFINRHLS

-80 LSYLEFRLIG
+80 MSYLEFLLIG

-103 NVAISWVIY
+103 NVVIAWVIY
-112 FFSRRLSRL
+112 FFSRRLSRR
-121 TRVPH
+121 TRVPQ
-126 GWLLGQA
+126 GMLLGQA

-173 LFDYMEGRGTCAY
+173 LFDYMEGRGTRAY

-208 LFYLALLTQYCT
+208 LFYLAVLTQYQT

-232 TSHRPASSGTTDR
+232 MSKVPRTAQPPASAGTTECD
-245 GTPGSDMTSCR
+245 TPGSDMLS
-256 KRGGESCAASDD
+256 G
-268 MLAMNRLGRLFELL
+268 NRLGRLLELL
-282 LPLLILAAFFGV
+282 LPLLILAVFFGS

-347 ADSARWVQALIGLS
+347 ADSARWVQGLIFLS
-361 WISLLLMLVL
+361 WLCLLLMLVL
-371 YIRSVCKRGRMNARL
+371 YVRSVWKRGR
-386 NGENAASERR
+386 
-396 DCRHLSITA
+396 ITP

-449 MLGEIAKSGRMEH
+449 MLGEIAKSGRVKPEA
-462 GQRSSAAHTRS
+462 GRAVRTRA
-473 SVDQR
+473 V
-478 AETWSSIRSQR
+478 AVQR
-489 TAAAAVSASGE
+489 TSVASVRASDERSAYC
-500 RGKRSGVKTP
+500 GVQKP
-510 RTATVLAFTLL
+510 RMAMVLAFTLL
-521 FMAYGAVM
+521 FMVYGAVM

-555 ADCTIGA
+555 ADCTIDA
-562 VGAEDFLGKKQVY
+562 VGAGEFLGKKQVY

-589 YFFKPFDP
+589 YFYKPFDP
-597 EKTGQ
+597 EKTGR
-602 GTEIHFID
+602 GTEIHFINS
-610 RPDELPA
+610 PDELPA

>member
-1 MEQTQKRNT
+1 MTG
-10 VKEGSRHTWL
+10 V
-20 YTAAALVLLLL
+20 ALVLLLL
-31 FGLFINRHLD
+31 FGLFINRHLS

-103 NVAISWVIY
+103 NVAIAWVIY

-121 TRVPH
+121 TRTPQ
-126 GWLLGQA
+126 GMRIGQA

-173 LFDYMEGRGTCAY
+173 LFDYMEGRGTRAY

-202 FIALAP
+202 YIALAP
-208 LFYLALLTQYCT
+208 LFYLAVLTQYLT

-232 TSHRPASSGTTDR
+232 S
-245 GTPGSDMTSCR
+245 
-256 KRGGESCAASDD
+256 SCAASDEIP
-268 MLAMNRLGRLFELL
+268 AMNRLGRTVELL
-282 LPLLILAAFFGV
+282 LPLLILAVFFGTRV
-294 RMVVAGDAIP
+294 VVAGEAIP

-315 FSLAQALGFAFTQ
+315 FSLAQALGFAFSQ
-328 VAYIFGVNAGH
+328 VAYIFGINAGH

-347 ADSARWVQALIGLS
+347 ADSARWVQALIVLS
-361 WISLLLMLVL
+361 WLCLLLMLVL
-371 YIRSVCKRGRMNARL
+371 YVRGAWKRGR
-386 NGENAASERR
+386 
-396 DCRHLSITA
+396 ITP

-432 TRWVYVS
+432 IRWVYVS

-449 MLGEIAKSGRMEH
+449 MLGEIAKSGAVKAKAGRAV
-462 GQRSSAAHTRS
+462 RTRAAT
-473 SVDQR
+473 VQR
-478 AETWSSIRSQR
+478 ASTASI
-489 TAAAAVSASGE
+489 SASGE
-500 RGKRSGVKTP
+500 RAACHGM
-510 RTATVLAFTLL
+510 AMVLAFSLL

-555 ADCTIGA
+555 ADCTIDA
-562 VGAEDFLGKKQVY
+562 VGAGEFLGKKQVY

-589 YFFKPFDP
+589 YFYKPFDP

-602 GTEIHFID
+602 GTEIHFIN

-617 DATVENSIVLMEHGN
+617 DATVENSVVLMEHGN
-632 RGYIDV
+632 RSYIDV
-638 TAQTFGLAAWEEL
+638 TAQTFGLAAWEAL
-651 PQA
+651 PQT

>member
-1 MEQTQKRNT
+1 MAHISKTQNSKHVLMT
-10 VKEGSRHTWL
+10 GV
-20 YTAAALVLLLL
+20 ALVLLLL
-31 FGLFINRHLD
+31 FGLFINRHLS

-103 NVAISWVIY
+103 NVAIAWVIY

-121 TRVPH
+121 TRTPQ
-126 GWLLGQA
+126 GMRIGQA

-173 LFDYMEGRGTCAY
+173 LFDYMEGRGTRAY

-202 FIALAP
+202 YIALAP
-208 LFYLALLTQYCT
+208 LFYLAVLTQYLT

-232 TSHRPASSGTTDR
+232 S
-245 GTPGSDMTSCR
+245 
-256 KRGGESCAASDD
+256 SCAASDEIP
-268 MLAMNRLGRLFELL
+268 AMNRLGRTVELL
-282 LPLLILAAFFGV
+282 LPLLILAVFFGT
-294 RMVVAGDAIP
+294 RMVVAGEAIP

-315 FSLAQALGFAFTQ
+315 FSLAEALGFAFSQ
-328 VAYIFGVNAGH
+328 VAYIFGINAGH

-347 ADSARWVQALIGLS
+347 ADSARWVQGLIVLS
-361 WISLLLMLVL
+361 WLCLLLMLVL
-371 YIRSVCKRGRMNARL
+371 YVRMAWKRGR
-386 NGENAASERR
+386 
-396 DCRHLSITA
+396 ITP

-449 MLGEIAKSGRMEH
+449 MLGEIAKSGAVKAKAGRAVRTRAATV
-462 GQRSSAAHTRS
+462 QRASAAS
-473 SVDQR
+473 
-478 AETWSSIRSQR
+478 
-489 TAAAAVSASGE
+489 VSASGE
-500 RGKRSGVKTP
+500 RAACRGM
-510 RTATVLAFTLL
+510 AMVLAFSLL

-555 ADCTIGA
+555 ADCTIDA
-562 VGAEDFLGKKQVY
+562 VGAGEFLGKKQVY

-589 YFFKPFDP
+589 YFYKPFDP

-602 GTEIHFID
+602 GTEIHFIN
-610 RPDELPA
+610 RPDELPT
-617 DATVENSIVLMEHGN
+617 DATVENSVVLMEHGN

-638 TAQTFGLAAWEEL
+638 TAQTFGLAAWEAL
-651 PQA
+651 PQT

>member
-208 LFYLALLTQYCT
+208 LFYLALLTQYRT

-371 YIRSVCKRGRMNARL
+371 YIRSVWKRGRMNARL

-449 MLGEIAKSGRMEH
+449 MLGEIAKKS
-462 GQRSSAAHTRS
+462 
-473 SVDQR
+473 
-478 AETWSSIRSQR
+478 R
-489 TAAAAVSASGE
+489 TAA
-500 RGKRSGVKTP
+500 
-510 RTATVLAFTLL
+510 VLAFTLL

>member
-1 MEQTQKRNT
+1 MTG
-10 VKEGSRHTWL
+10 V
-20 YTAAALVLLLL
+20 ALVLLLL
-31 FGLFINRHLD
+31 FGLFINRHLS

-103 NVAISWVIY
+103 NVAIAWVIY

-121 TRVPH
+121 TRTPQ
-126 GWLLGQA
+126 GMRIGQV

-173 LFDYMEGRGTCAY
+173 LFDYMEGRGTRAY

-208 LFYLALLTQYCT
+208 LFYLAVITQYLT

-227 FAPSR
+227 FARLR
-232 TSHRPASSGTTDR
+232 TV
-245 GTPGSDMTSCR
+245 
-256 KRGGESCAASDD
+256 
-268 MLAMNRLGRLFELL
+268 ELL
-282 LPLLILAAFFGV
+282 LPLLILAVFFGT
-294 RMVVAGDAIP
+294 RMVVAGEAIP

-315 FSLAQALGFAFTQ
+315 FSLAQALGFAFSQ

-347 ADSARWVQALIGLS
+347 GDSAHWVQALIVLS
-361 WISLLLMLVL
+361 WLCLLLLLLL
-371 YIRSVCKRGRMNARL
+371 YVRRAWRRGR
-386 NGENAASERR
+386 
-396 DCRHLSITA
+396 ITP

-449 MLGEIAKSGRMEH
+449 MLGEIAKSGAVKPEAGRAVRTRAATV
-462 GQRSSAAHTRS
+462 QRTSAAS
-473 SVDQR
+473 
-478 AETWSSIRSQR
+478 
-489 TAAAAVSASGE
+489 VSASGE
-500 RGKRSGVKTP
+500 RAACRGVERL
-510 RTATVLAFTLL
+510 RTAMVLAFSLL

-555 ADCTIGA
+555 ADCTIDA
-562 VGAEDFLGKKQVY
+562 VGAGEFLGKKQVY

-589 YFFKPFDP
+589 YFYKPFDP

-602 GTEIHFID
+602 GTEIHFIN
-610 RPDELPA
+610 RPDELPT
-617 DATVENSIVLMEHGN
+617 DATVENSVVLMEHGN

-638 TAQTFGLAAWEEL
+638 TAQTFGLAAWEAL
-651 PQA
+651 PQT

>member
-1 MEQTQKRNT
+1 MTG
-10 VKEGSRHTWL
+10 V
-20 YTAAALVLLLL
+20 ALVLLLL
-31 FGLFINRHLD
+31 FGLFINRHLS

-103 NVAISWVIY
+103 NVAIAWVIY

-121 TRVPH
+121 ARMPQ
-126 GWLLGQA
+126 GMRIGQA

-173 LFDYMEGRGTCAY
+173 LFDYMEGRGTRAY

-208 LFYLALLTQYCT
+208 LFYLAVITQYLT

-227 FAPSR
+227 FARLR
-232 TSHRPASSGTTDR
+232 TI
-245 GTPGSDMTSCR
+245 
-256 KRGGESCAASDD
+256 
-268 MLAMNRLGRLFELL
+268 ELL
-282 LPLLILAAFFGV
+282 LPLLILAVFFGT
-294 RMVVAGDAIP
+294 RMVVAGEAIP

-315 FSLAQALGFAFTQ
+315 FSLAQALGFAFSQ

-347 ADSARWVQALIGLS
+347 GDSAHWVQGLIVLS
-361 WISLLLMLVL
+361 WLCLLLMLVL
-371 YIRSVCKRGRMNARL
+371 YVRRAWRRGR
-386 NGENAASERR
+386 
-396 DCRHLSITA
+396 ITP

-449 MLGEIAKSGRMEH
+449 MLGEIAKSGAVKPEAGRAVRTRAATV
-462 GQRSSAAHTRS
+462 QRASAAS
-473 SVDQR
+473 
-478 AETWSSIRSQR
+478 
-489 TAAAAVSASGE
+489 VSASGE
-500 RGKRSGVKTP
+500 RAAYRGM
-510 RTATVLAFTLL
+510 AMVLAFSLL

-555 ADCTIGA
+555 ADCTIDA
-562 VGAEDFLGKKQVY
+562 VGAGEFLGKKQVY

-589 YFFKPFDP
+589 YFYKPFDP

-602 GTEIHFID
+602 GTEIHFIN

-617 DATVENSIVLMEHGN
+617 DATVENSVVLMEHGN

-638 TAQTFGLAAWEEL
+638 TAQTFGLAAWEAL

>member
-1 MEQTQKRNT
+1 MTG
-10 VKEGSRHTWL
+10 V
-20 YTAAALVLLLL
+20 ALVLLLL
-31 FGLFINRHLD
+31 FGLFINRHLS

-103 NVAISWVIY
+103 NVAIAWVIY

-121 TRVPH
+121 TRTPQ
-126 GWLLGQA
+126 GMRIGQV

-173 LFDYMEGRGTCAY
+173 LFDYMEGRGTRAY

-202 FIALAP
+202 YIALAP
-208 LFYLALLTQYCT
+208 LFYLAVLTQYLT

-232 TSHRPASSGTTDR
+232 S
-245 GTPGSDMTSCR
+245 
-256 KRGGESCAASDD
+256 SCAASDEIP
-268 MLAMNRLGRLFELL
+268 AMNRLGRTVELL
-282 LPLLILAAFFGV
+282 LPLLILAVFFGT
-294 RMVVAGDAIP
+294 RMVVAGEAIP

-315 FSLAQALGFAFTQ
+315 FSLAQALGFAFSQ
-328 VAYIFGVNAGH
+328 VAYIFGINAGH

-347 ADSARWVQALIGLS
+347 ADSARWVQALIVLS
-361 WISLLLMLVL
+361 WLCLLLMLVL
-371 YIRSVCKRGRMNARL
+371 YVRMAWKRGR
-386 NGENAASERR
+386 
-396 DCRHLSITA
+396 ITP

-449 MLGEIAKSGRMEH
+449 MLGEIAKSGAVKAKAGRAV
-462 GQRSSAAHTRS
+462 RTRAAT
-473 SVDQR
+473 VQR
-478 AETWSSIRSQR
+478 ASTASI
-489 TAAAAVSASGE
+489 SASGE
-500 RGKRSGVKTP
+500 RAACHGM
-510 RTATVLAFTLL
+510 AMVLAFSLL

-555 ADCTIGA
+555 ADCTIDA
-562 VGAEDFLGKKQVY
+562 VGAGEFLGKKQVY

-589 YFFKPFDP
+589 YFYKPFDP

-602 GTEIHFID
+602 GTEIHFIN
-610 RPDELPA
+610 RPDEMPA
-617 DATVENSIVLMEHGN
+617 DATVENSVVLMEHGN

-638 TAQTFGLAAWEEL
+638 TAQTFGLAAWEAL

>member
-1 MEQTQKRNT
+1 MAHISKTQNSKHVLMT
-10 VKEGSRHTWL
+10 GV
-20 YTAAALVLLLL
+20 ALVLLLL
-31 FGLFINRHLD
+31 FGLFINRHLS

-103 NVAISWVIY
+103 NVAIAWVIY

-121 TRVPH
+121 TRTPQ
-126 GWLLGQA
+126 GMRIGQA

-173 LFDYMEGRGTCAY
+173 LFDYMEGRGTRAY

-202 FIALAP
+202 YIALAP
-208 LFYLALLTQYCT
+208 LFYLAVLTQYLT

-232 TSHRPASSGTTDR
+232 S
-245 GTPGSDMTSCR
+245 
-256 KRGGESCAASDD
+256 SCAASDEIP
-268 MLAMNRLGRLFELL
+268 AMNRLGRTVELL
-282 LPLLILAAFFGV
+282 LPLLILAVFFGT
-294 RMVVAGDAIP
+294 RMVVAGEAIP

-315 FSLAQALGFAFTQ
+315 FSLAEALGFAFSQ
-328 VAYIFGVNAGH
+328 VAYIFGINAGH

-347 ADSARWVQALIGLS
+347 ADSARWVQGLIVLS
-361 WISLLLMLVL
+361 WLCLLLMLVL
-371 YIRSVCKRGRMNARL
+371 YVRMAWKRGR
-386 NGENAASERR
+386 
-396 DCRHLSITA
+396 ITP

-449 MLGEIAKSGRMEH
+449 MLGEIAKSGAVKAKAGRAVRTRAATV
-462 GQRSSAAHTRS
+462 QRASAAS
-473 SVDQR
+473 
-478 AETWSSIRSQR
+478 
-489 TAAAAVSASGE
+489 VSASGE
-500 RGKRSGVKTP
+500 RAACRGM
-510 RTATVLAFTLL
+510 AMVLAFSLL

-555 ADCTIGA
+555 ADCTIDA
-562 VGAEDFLGKKQVY
+562 VGAGEFLGKKQVY

-589 YFFKPFDP
+589 YFYKPFDP

-602 GTEIHFID
+602 GTEIHFIN
-610 RPDELPA
+610 RPDELPT

-638 TAQTFGLAAWEEL
+638 TAQTFGLAAWEAL
-651 PQA
+651 PQT

>member
-1 MEQTQKRNT
+1 MTG
-10 VKEGSRHTWL
+10 V
-20 YTAAALVLLLL
+20 ALVLLLL
-31 FGLFINRHLD
+31 FGLFINRHLS

-103 NVAISWVIY
+103 NVAIAWVIY

-121 TRVPH
+121 TRI
-126 GWLLGQA
+126 GQA

-173 LFDYMEGRGTCAY
+173 LFDYMEGRGTRAY

-208 LFYLALLTQYCT
+208 LFYLAVITQYLT

-227 FAPSR
+227 FARLR
-232 TSHRPASSGTTDR
+232 TV
-245 GTPGSDMTSCR
+245 
-256 KRGGESCAASDD
+256 
-268 MLAMNRLGRLFELL
+268 ELL
-282 LPLLILAAFFGV
+282 LPLLILAVFFGTRV
-294 RMVVAGDAIP
+294 VVAGEAIP

-315 FSLAQALGFAFTQ
+315 FSLTQALGFAFTQ

-347 ADSARWVQALIGLS
+347 GDSAHWVQALIVLS
-361 WISLLLMLVL
+361 WLCLLLMLLL
-371 YIRSVCKRGRMNARL
+371 YVRRAWRRGR
-386 NGENAASERR
+386 
-396 DCRHLSITA
+396 ITP

-439 YTAALLYLSY
+439 YTAALLYLSF
-449 MLGEIAKSGRMEH
+449 MLGEIAKSGRTETEAGRAVRSRVATSQSTSAVYVNASDEH
-462 GQRSSAAHTRS
+462 GERSDTKK
-473 SVDQR
+473 
-478 AETWSSIRSQR
+478 TR
-489 TAAAAVSASGE
+489 TAV
-500 RGKRSGVKTP
+500 
-510 RTATVLAFTLL
+510 VLAFSLI

-555 ADCTIGA
+555 ADCTIDA
-562 VGAEDFLGKKQVY
+562 VGAGEFLGKKQVY

-589 YFFKPFDP
+589 YFYKPFDP

-602 GTEIHFID
+602 GTEIHFIN

-638 TAQTFGLAAWEEL
+638 SAQTFGLAAWEEL

>member
-1 MEQTQKRNT
+1 MTG
-10 VKEGSRHTWL
+10 V
-20 YTAAALVLLLL
+20 ALVLLLL
-31 FGLFINRHLD
+31 FGLFINRHLS

-103 NVAISWVIY
+103 NVAIAWVIY

-121 TRVPH
+121 ARMPQ
-126 GWLLGQA
+126 GMRIGQA

-173 LFDYMEGRGTCAY
+173 LFDYMEGRGTRAY

-208 LFYLALLTQYCT
+208 LFYLAVITQYQT

-227 FAPSR
+227 FARLR
-232 TSHRPASSGTTDR
+232 TI
-245 GTPGSDMTSCR
+245 
-256 KRGGESCAASDD
+256 
-268 MLAMNRLGRLFELL
+268 ELL
-282 LPLLILAAFFGV
+282 LPLLILAVFFGT
-294 RMVVAGDAIP
+294 RMVVAGEAIP

-315 FSLAQALGFAFTQ
+315 FSLAQALGFAFSQ

-347 ADSARWVQALIGLS
+347 GDSAHWVQALIVLS
-361 WISLLLMLVL
+361 WLCLLLMLVL
-371 YIRSVCKRGRMNARL
+371 YVRRAWRKGR
-386 NGENAASERR
+386 
-396 DCRHLSITA
+396 ITP

-449 MLGEIAKSGRMEH
+449 MLGEIAKSGVVKPEAGRAVRTRAATV
-462 GQRSSAAHTRS
+462 QRASAAS
-473 SVDQR
+473 
-478 AETWSSIRSQR
+478 
-489 TAAAAVSASGE
+489 VSASGE
-500 RGKRSGVKTP
+500 RAACRGM
-510 RTATVLAFTLL
+510 AMVLAFSLL

-555 ADCTIGA
+555 ADCTIDA
-562 VGAEDFLGKKQVY
+562 VGAGEFLGKKQVY

-589 YFFKPFDP
+589 YFYKPFDP

-602 GTEIHFID
+602 GTEIHFIN

-617 DATVENSIVLMEHGN
+617 DATVENSVVLMEHGN

-638 TAQTFGLAAWEEL
+638 TAQTFGLAAWEAL

>member
-10 VKEGSRHTWL
+10 VKEGSRHAWL

-31 FGLFINRHLD
+31 FGLFINRHLS

-80 LSYLEFRLIG
+80 MSYLEFLLIG
-90 PHVHWYARFNVLL
+90 PHVRWYARFNVLL
-103 NVAISWVIY
+103 NVGIAWVIY

-126 GWLLGQA
+126 GMLLGQA

-166 ALLTLWG
+166 ALLTFWG
-173 LFDYMEGRGTCAY
+173 LFDYMEGRGTRAY

-202 FIALAP
+202 YIALFP
-208 LFYLALLTQYCT
+208 LFYLAVLTQHLT

-227 FAPSR
+227 FAQPRLSETSR
-232 TSHRPASSGTTDR
+232 TAQHRPSVDDATGSGVVLR
-245 GTPGSDMTSCR
+245 SQSRAKPR
-256 KRGGESCAASDD
+256 L
-268 MLAMNRLGRLFELL
+268 LALL
-282 LPLLILAAFFGV
+282 LPLLILAVFFGT
-294 RMVVAGDAIP
+294 RMVVAGEAIP

-315 FSLAQALGFAFTQ
+315 FSLTQALGFAFTQ

-347 ADSARWVQALIGLS
+347 ADSARWVQALISFS
-361 WISLLLMLVL
+361 WLSLLLMLVL
-371 YIRSVCKRGRMNARL
+371 YVRMAWKRGR
-386 NGENAASERR
+386 
-396 DCRHLSITA
+396 ITP
-405 RLIGENLLFICFIA
+405 RFVGENLLFICFIA

-439 YTAALLYLSY
+439 YTAALLYLSF
-449 MLGEIAKSGRMEH
+449 MLGEIAKVGRAEQVH
-462 GQRSSAAHTRS
+462 TLSPVARGAETCGSTRS
-473 SVDQR
+473 R
-478 AETWSSIRSQR
+478 R
-489 TAAAAVSASGE
+489 TSTASVSASRAG
-500 RGKRSGVKTP
+500 SGVKKS
-510 RTATVLAFTLL
+510 RSAAVLAFSLL

-562 VGAEDFLGKKQVY
+562 VGAENLLGKKQVY

-597 EKTGQ
+597 EKSGQ

-610 RPDELPA
+610 SPDELPT
-617 DATVENSIVLMEHGN
+617 DATVDNSIVLMEHGN

>member
-1 MEQTQKRNT
+1 MTG
-10 VKEGSRHTWL
+10 V
-20 YTAAALVLLLL
+20 ALVLLLL
-31 FGLFINRHLD
+31 FGLFINRHLS

-103 NVAISWVIY
+103 NVAIAWVIY

-121 TRVPH
+121 TRMPQ
-126 GWLLGQA
+126 GMRIGQA

-173 LFDYMEGRGTCAY
+173 LFDYMEGRGTRAY

-208 LFYLALLTQYCT
+208 LFYLAVITQYLT

-227 FAPSR
+227 FARLR
-232 TSHRPASSGTTDR
+232 TV
-245 GTPGSDMTSCR
+245 
-256 KRGGESCAASDD
+256 
-268 MLAMNRLGRLFELL
+268 ELL
-282 LPLLILAAFFGV
+282 LPLLILAVFFGT
-294 RMVVAGDAIP
+294 RMVVAGEAIP

-315 FSLAQALGFAFTQ
+315 FSLGQALGFAFSQ

-347 ADSARWVQALIGLS
+347 GDSAHWVQALIVLS
-361 WISLLLMLVL
+361 WLCLLLMLLL
-371 YIRSVCKRGRMNARL
+371 YVRRAWRRGR
-386 NGENAASERR
+386 
-396 DCRHLSITA
+396 ITP

-449 MLGEIAKSGRMEH
+449 MLGEIAKSGAVKPEAGRAVRTRAATV
-462 GQRSSAAHTRS
+462 QRTSAAS
-473 SVDQR
+473 
-478 AETWSSIRSQR
+478 
-489 TAAAAVSASGE
+489 VSASGE
-500 RGKRSGVKTP
+500 RAACRGVERP
-510 RTATVLAFTLL
+510 RTAMVLAFSLL

-555 ADCTIGA
+555 ADCTIDA
-562 VGAEDFLGKKQVY
+562 VGAGEFLGKKQVY

-589 YFFKPFDP
+589 YFYKPFDP

-602 GTEIHFID
+602 GTEIHFIN

-617 DATVENSIVLMEHGN
+617 DATVENSVVLMEHGN

-638 TAQTFGLAAWEEL
+638 TAQTFGLAAWEAL

>member
-80 LSYLEFRLIG
+80 MSYLEFRLIG

-121 TRVPH
+121 TRVPQ
-126 GWLLGQA
+126 GMRLGQV

-268 MLAMNRLGRLFELL
+268 MLSGNRLGRLLELF
-282 LPLLILAAFFGV
+282 LPLLILAVFFGR
-294 RMVVAGDAIP
+294 RMMVAGDAIP

-371 YIRSVCKRGRMNARL
+371 YIRSVWKRGRMNARL

-432 TRWVYVS
+432 TRWVYES

-449 MLGEIAKSGRMEH
+449 MLGEIAKKS
-462 GQRSSAAHTRS
+462 
-473 SVDQR
+473 
-478 AETWSSIRSQR
+478 R
-489 TAAAAVSASGE
+489 TAA
-500 RGKRSGVKTP
+500 
-510 RTATVLAFTLL
+510 VLAFTLL

>member
-1 MEQTQKRNT
+1 MTG
-10 VKEGSRHTWL
+10 V
-20 YTAAALVLLLL
+20 ALVLLLL
-31 FGLFINRHLD
+31 FGLFINRHLS

-103 NVAISWVIY
+103 NVAIAWVIY

-121 TRVPH
+121 TRTPQ
-126 GWLLGQA
+126 GMRIGQA

-173 LFDYMEGRGTCAY
+173 LFDYMEGRGTRAY

-202 FIALAP
+202 YIALAP
-208 LFYLALLTQYCT
+208 LFYLAVLTQYLT

-232 TSHRPASSGTTDR
+232 TS
-245 GTPGSDMTSCR
+245 
-256 KRGGESCAASDD
+256 CAASDEIP
-268 MLAMNRLGRLFELL
+268 AMNRLGRTVELL
-282 LPLLILAAFFGV
+282 LPLLILAVFFGT
-294 RMVVAGDAIP
+294 RMVVAGEAIP

-315 FSLAQALGFAFTQ
+315 FSLAEALGFAFSQ
-328 VAYIFGVNAGH
+328 VAYIFGINAGH

-347 ADSARWVQALIGLS
+347 ADSARWVQGLIVLS
-361 WISLLLMLVL
+361 WLCLLLMLVL
-371 YIRSVCKRGRMNARL
+371 YVRMAWKRGR
-386 NGENAASERR
+386 
-396 DCRHLSITA
+396 ITP

-449 MLGEIAKSGRMEH
+449 MLGEIAKSGAVKAKAGRAVRTRAATV
-462 GQRSSAAHTRS
+462 QRASAAS
-473 SVDQR
+473 
-478 AETWSSIRSQR
+478 
-489 TAAAAVSASGE
+489 VSASGE
-500 RGKRSGVKTP
+500 RAACRGM
-510 RTATVLAFTLL
+510 AMVLAFSLL

-555 ADCTIGA
+555 ADCTIDA
-562 VGAEDFLGKKQVY
+562 VGAGEFLGKKQVY

-589 YFFKPFDP
+589 YFYKPFDP

-602 GTEIHFID
+602 GTEIHFIN

-617 DATVENSIVLMEHGN
+617 DATVENSVVLMEHGN

-638 TAQTFGLAAWEEL
+638 TAQTFGLAAWEAL
-651 PQA
+651 PQT

>member
-1 MEQTQKRNT
+1 MTHISKTQNSKHVLMT
-10 VKEGSRHTWL
+10 GV
-20 YTAAALVLLLL
+20 ALVLLLL
-31 FGLFINRHLD
+31 FGLFINRHLS

-103 NVAISWVIY
+103 NVAIAWVIY

-121 TRVPH
+121 TRMPQ
-126 GWLLGQA
+126 GMRIGQA

-173 LFDYMEGRGTCAY
+173 LFDYMEGRGTRAY

-208 LFYLALLTQYCT
+208 LFYLAVITQYLT

-227 FAPSR
+227 FARLR
-232 TSHRPASSGTTDR
+232 TV
-245 GTPGSDMTSCR
+245 
-256 KRGGESCAASDD
+256 
-268 MLAMNRLGRLFELL
+268 ELL
-282 LPLLILAAFFGV
+282 LPLLILAVFFGT
-294 RMVVAGDAIP
+294 RMMVAGEAIP

-347 ADSARWVQALIGLS
+347 ADSARWVQGLIFLS
-361 WISLLLMLVL
+361 WLCLLLMLVL
-371 YIRSVCKRGRMNARL
+371 YVRSVWKRGR
-386 NGENAASERR
+386 
-396 DCRHLSITA
+396 ITP

-439 YTAALLYLSY
+439 YTAALLYLSF
-449 MLGEIAKSGRMEH
+449 MLGEIAKSGRTETEAGRAVRSRVATSQSTSAVYVNASDEH
-462 GQRSSAAHTRS
+462 GERSDTKK
-473 SVDQR
+473 
-478 AETWSSIRSQR
+478 TR
-489 TAAAAVSASGE
+489 TAV
-500 RGKRSGVKTP
+500 
-510 RTATVLAFTLL
+510 VLAFSLI

-555 ADCTIGA
+555 ADCTIDA
-562 VGAEDFLGKKQVY
+562 VGAGEFLGKKQVY

-589 YFFKPFDP
+589 YFYKPFDP

-602 GTEIHFID
+602 GTEIHFINS
-610 RPDELPA
+610 PDELPA

-651 PQA
+651 SE

>member
-1 MEQTQKRNT
+1 MTG
-10 VKEGSRHTWL
+10 V
-20 YTAAALVLLLL
+20 ALILLLL
-31 FGLFINRHLD
+31 FGLFINRHLS

-103 NVAISWVIY
+103 NVAIAWVIY

-121 TRVPH
+121 TRTPQ
-126 GWLLGQA
+126 GMRIGQV

-173 LFDYMEGRGTCAY
+173 LFDYMEGRGTRAY

-202 FIALAP
+202 YIALAP
-208 LFYLALLTQYCT
+208 LFYLAVLTQYLT

-232 TSHRPASSGTTDR
+232 TS
-245 GTPGSDMTSCR
+245 
-256 KRGGESCAASDD
+256 CAASDEIP
-268 MLAMNRLGRLFELL
+268 AMNRLGRTVELL
-282 LPLLILAAFFGV
+282 LPLLILAVFFGTRV
-294 RMVVAGDAIP
+294 VVAGEAIP

-315 FSLAQALGFAFTQ
+315 FSLAQALGFAFSQ
-328 VAYIFGVNAGH
+328 VAYIFGINAGH

-347 ADSARWVQALIGLS
+347 ADSARWVQALIVLS
-361 WISLLLMLVL
+361 WLCLLLMLVL
-371 YIRSVCKRGRMNARL
+371 YVRMAWKRGR
-386 NGENAASERR
+386 
-396 DCRHLSITA
+396 ITP

-449 MLGEIAKSGRMEH
+449 MLGEIAKSGAVKAKAGRAV
-462 GQRSSAAHTRS
+462 RTRAAT
-473 SVDQR
+473 VQR
-478 AETWSSIRSQR
+478 ASTASI
-489 TAAAAVSASGE
+489 SASGE
-500 RGKRSGVKTP
+500 RAACHGM
-510 RTATVLAFTLL
+510 AMVLAFSLL

-555 ADCTIGA
+555 ADCTIDA
-562 VGAEDFLGKKQVY
+562 VGAGEFLGKKQVY

-589 YFFKPFDP
+589 YFYKPFDP

-602 GTEIHFID
+602 GTEIHFIN

-617 DATVENSIVLMEHGN
+617 DATVENSVVLMEHGN

-638 TAQTFGLAAWEEL
+638 TAQTFGLAAWEAL

>member
-1 MEQTQKRNT
+1 MTG
-10 VKEGSRHTWL
+10 V
-20 YTAAALVLLLL
+20 ALVLLLL
-31 FGLFINRHLD
+31 FGLFINRHLS

-103 NVAISWVIY
+103 NVAIAWVIY

-121 TRVPH
+121 TRMPQ
-126 GWLLGQA
+126 GMRIGQA

-173 LFDYMEGRGTCAY
+173 LFDYMEGRGTRAY

-208 LFYLALLTQYCT
+208 LFYLAVLTQYCT

-232 TSHRPASSGTTDR
+232 
-245 GTPGSDMTSCR
+245 M
-256 KRGGESCAASDD
+256 SCAASDEIP
-268 MLAMNRLGRLFELL
+268 AMNRLGRIFELL
-282 LPLLILAAFFGV
+282 LPLLILAVFFGT
-294 RMVVAGDAIP
+294 RMVVAGEAIP

-315 FSLAQALGFAFTQ
+315 FSLAQALGFAFSQ

-347 ADSARWVQALIGLS
+347 GDSAHWVQGLIVLS
-361 WISLLLMLVL
+361 WLCLLLMLVL
-371 YIRSVCKRGRMNARL
+371 YVRRAWRRGR
-386 NGENAASERR
+386 
-396 DCRHLSITA
+396 ITP

-449 MLGEIAKSGRMEH
+449 MLGEIAKSGAVKPEAGRAVRTRAATV
-462 GQRSSAAHTRS
+462 QRVSAAS
-473 SVDQR
+473 
-478 AETWSSIRSQR
+478 
-489 TAAAAVSASGE
+489 VSASGE
-500 RGKRSGVKTP
+500 RAACRGM
-510 RTATVLAFTLL
+510 AMVLAFSLL

-555 ADCTIGA
+555 ADCTIDA
-562 VGAEDFLGKKQVY
+562 VGAGEFLGKKQVY

-589 YFFKPFDP
+589 YFYKPFDP

-602 GTEIHFID
+602 GTEIHFIN

-617 DATVENSIVLMEHGN
+617 DATVENSVVLMEHGN

-638 TAQTFGLAAWEEL
+638 TAQTFGLAAWEAL

>member
-1 MEQTQKRNT
+1 MTG
-10 VKEGSRHTWL
+10 V
-20 YTAAALVLLLL
+20 ALVLLLL
-31 FGLFINRHLD
+31 FGLFINRHLS

-103 NVAISWVIY
+103 NVAIAWVIY

-121 TRVPH
+121 TRTPQ
-126 GWLLGQA
+126 GMRIGQA

-173 LFDYMEGRGTCAY
+173 LFDYMEGRGTRAY

-202 FIALAP
+202 YIALAP
-208 LFYLALLTQYCT
+208 LFYLAVLTQYLT

-232 TSHRPASSGTTDR
+232 S
-245 GTPGSDMTSCR
+245 
-256 KRGGESCAASDD
+256 SCAASDEIP
-268 MLAMNRLGRLFELL
+268 AMNRLGRTVELL
-282 LPLLILAAFFGV
+282 LPLLILAVFFGT
-294 RMVVAGDAIP
+294 RMVVAGEAIP

-315 FSLAQALGFAFTQ
+315 FSLAQALGFAFSQ
-328 VAYIFGVNAGH
+328 VAYIFGINAGH

-347 ADSARWVQALIGLS
+347 ADSARWVQGLIVLS
-361 WISLLLMLVL
+361 WLCLLLMLVL
-371 YIRSVCKRGRMNARL
+371 YVRMAWKRGR
-386 NGENAASERR
+386 
-396 DCRHLSITA
+396 ITP

-449 MLGEIAKSGRMEH
+449 MLGEIAKSGAVKAKAGRAV
-462 GQRSSAAHTRS
+462 RTRAAT
-473 SVDQR
+473 VQR
-478 AETWSSIRSQR
+478 ASTASI
-489 TAAAAVSASGE
+489 SASGE
-500 RGKRSGVKTP
+500 RAACHGM
-510 RTATVLAFTLL
+510 AMVLAFSLL

-555 ADCTIGA
+555 ADCTIDA
-562 VGAEDFLGKKQVY
+562 VGAGEFLGKKQVY

-589 YFFKPFDP
+589 YFYKPFDP

-602 GTEIHFID
+602 GTEIHFIN

-617 DATVENSIVLMEHGN
+617 DATVENSVVLMEHGN
-632 RGYIDV
+632 RSYIDV
-638 TAQTFGLAAWEEL
+638 TAQTFGLAAWEAL
-651 PQA
+651 PQT

>member
-10 VKEGSRHTWL
+10 VKEGSRHAWL

-31 FGLFINRHLD
+31 FGLFINRHLS

-80 LSYLEFRLIG
+80 MSYLEFWLIG

-103 NVAISWVIY
+103 NVVIAWVIY
-112 FFSRRLSRL
+112 FFSRRLSRR
-121 TRVPH
+121 TRVPQ
-126 GWLLGQA
+126 GVLPGQA

-173 LFDYMEGRGTCAY
+173 LFDYMEGRGTRAY

-202 FIALAP
+202 YIALFP

-227 FAPSR
+227 FASSRTSEVSR
-232 TSHRPASSGTTDR
+232 TSHPPASAGTTDR
-245 GTPGSDMTSCR
+245 GTAGSDMLS
-256 KRGGESCAASDD
+256 G
-268 MLAMNRLGRLFELL
+268 NRLGRLLELL
-282 LPLLILAAFFGV
+282 LPLLILALFFGS

-315 FSLAQALGFAFTQ
+315 FSLGQALGFAFTQ

-347 ADSARWVQALIGLS
+347 ADSARWVQVLIGLS
-361 WISLLLMLVL
+361 WLSLLLMLVL
-371 YIRSVCKRGRMNARL
+371 YVRSVWKRGR
-386 NGENAASERR
+386 
-396 DCRHLSITA
+396 ITP

-449 MLGEIAKSGRMEH
+449 MLGEIAKSGAVKPEAGRTV
-462 GQRSSAAHTRS
+462 RTRAA
-473 SVDQR
+473 VP
-478 AETWSSIRSQR
+478 QR
-489 TAAAAVSASGE
+489 TSMDSVSASGE
-500 RGKRSGVKTP
+500 HGERFGMKKC
-510 RTATVLAFTLL
+510 RTAMVLTFSLL

-555 ADCTIGA
+555 ADCTIDA
-562 VGAEDFLGKKQVY
+562 VGAENFLGKKQVY

-602 GTEIHFID
+602 GTEIHFINS
-610 RPDELPA
+610 PDELPA
-617 DATVENSIVLMEHGN
+617 DATVDNSIVLMEHGN